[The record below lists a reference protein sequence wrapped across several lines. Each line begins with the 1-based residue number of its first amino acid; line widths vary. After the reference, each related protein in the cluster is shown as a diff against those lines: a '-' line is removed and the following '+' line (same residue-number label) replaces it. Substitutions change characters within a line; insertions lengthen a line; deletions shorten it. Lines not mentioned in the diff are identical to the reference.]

1 MFREIERIIVN
12 SCEFDRIGMNRSG
25 GNSGVQNN
33 PPSRVVYLGSIPYD
47 QTEEQILDLC
57 NNVGPVVNLKMMFD
71 PQTGRSKGYAF
82 VEYKDL
88 ETSSSA
94 VRNLNGY
101 QVGSRFLKCGYS
113 SNSDVGSSGGNEHQN
128 IQNEYIENSG
138 SANLR
143 FPELPNGIDVN
154 INMTTPAMM
163 ISSELS
169 KKTVEEQLRILTNFQ
184 EWSKENTD
192 DAVALLEECPQLVFS
207 IAELLLSNGICKTDD
222 LIPLALQPNNEEAD
236 NSKDDQLS
244 ADPKEQEKQ
253 KNLLKQVL
261 QLSDSEIS
269 ILPDDERMAI
279 WDIKQKAMKGEY
291 GMI

>member
-1 MFREIERIIVN
+1 
-12 SCEFDRIGMNRSG
+12 MNRG
-25 GNSGVQNN
+25 TNVQNN

-47 QTEEQILDLC
+47 QTEEQLLDLC
-57 NNVGPVVNLKMMFD
+57 RNVGPVVNLKLMFD
-71 PQTGRSKGYAF
+71 PQTGKSKGYAF

-88 ETSSSA
+88 ETSASA

-101 QVGSRFLKCGYS
+101 PIGSRFLKCGYS
-113 SNSDVGSSGGNEHQN
+113 SNSDIGSGGGNDLIGNDQDFGNNNGSSNGNSSN
-128 IQNEYIENSG
+128 TF
-138 SANLR
+138 LR
-143 FPELPNGIDVN
+143 FPELPSGIDVN

-169 KKTVEEQLRILTNFQ
+169 KKSPEEQLEILSKFQ
-184 EWSKENTD
+184 DWSKENLD
-192 DAVALLEECPQLVFS
+192 DAIALLEECPQLVISF
-207 IAELLLSNGICKTDD
+207 AEMLLTNGISKTDD
-222 LIPLALQPNNEEAD
+222 LLPLAVQSNTNSNDQNQNESD
-236 NSKDDQLS
+236 K
-244 ADPKEQEKQ
+244 DPKLQEKQ